1 MDELYGFPVNKMI
14 LDRKFNDA
22 LDMEYEGKDLS
33 QARKVVEKV
42 YSLIQE
48 LDTFSSYDFQINDI
62 VNKELMSY
70 FQGEKPLKEVLQN
83 IDRKIYLYLNE

>member
-1 MDELYGFPVNKMI
+1 MI